1 MTIWFNRSFEP
12 LWYEFM
18 HVVAAAAAIFPLR
31 SLSTSCHCSRIHFN
45 RRSIFNHA
53 LFIGHRIQQVAGEG
67 DTYSEGDLDVVHGT
81 RIQRIK
87 KKIINVNKITFNKH
101 LPIYYSSTF
110 SSKYNYLKAFNYPE
124 AYCSSCF
131 KFVCFSLAHVHGWV
145 RERELA
151 RLRLHT
157 FRWYFNTQT
166 AILLSG
172 SIVVRNKQKQ
182 RDLCTHKPMHKHTM
196 GPVLIFFSFVFNSLT
211 LFPPLLIVHVDRR
224 RIHR

>member
-1 MTIWFNRSFEP
+1 MLLPLLLPFSYFIHSLSRAIVFESI
-12 LWYEFM
+12 LIDAQYLFM
-18 HVVAAAAAIFPLR
+18 HYLLVIVYNK
-31 SLSTSCHCSRIHFN
+31 SL
-45 RRSIFNHA
+45 
-53 LFIGHRIQQVAGEG
+53 EG
-67 DTYSEGDLDVVHGT
+67 VT
-81 RIQRIK
+81 RIVNAISTWRTELENRIK

-145 RERELA
+145 RVRELA

-196 GPVLIFFSFVFNSLT
+196 GPVLIFFFVCF
-211 LFPPLLIVHVDRR
+211 
-224 RIHR
+224 